1 MGHHPK
7 KGTRRTSGRPHTA
20 DRHTRGSAIQLRGAS
35 RRCQIH
41 PSRGR
46 WDVWHRAD
54 CSFCC
59 VPDRRAPSQAAEGRE
74 RASRVPASGAYR
86 WRRAVGCGLRGR
98 QMLRLCRAL
107 STSTSEFAAL
117 LTYVSDPCTPRCQ
130 LARGVASAHA
140 GQRRL
145 VLVWARGAATVVR
158 VSHPR
163 GNSTRRWWYSPLIY
177 VSLGHTRRHDRGPV
191 LAEWANGTHPSP
203 RNSGLQRKG
212 ATPPWTGPWVPA
224 SASARSVGC
233 M

>member
-1 MGHHPK
+1 M
-7 KGTRRTSGRPHTA
+7 RLARPWV
-20 DRHTRGSAIQLRGAS
+20 S
-35 RRCQIH
+35 
-41 PSRGR
+41 
-46 WDVWHRAD
+46 
-54 CSFCC
+54 
-59 VPDRRAPSQAAEGRE
+59 SQ
-74 RASRVPASGAYR
+74 SSS
-86 WRRAVGCGLRGR
+86 CGR
-98 QMLRLCRAL
+98 QMSRLCRAL

-145 VLVWARGAATVVR
+145 VLVWAGGAATVVR

-203 RNSGLQRKG
+203 RNSGLQRIYTSEKF
-212 ATPPWTGPWVPA
+212 AILRFCMFTYQLDLASLAIWQYSLRTSCDYWTSAARCAKEQPHHGQDHGFPHPLQPA
-224 SASARSVGC
+224 QWAAC
-233 M
+233 

>member
-1 MGHHPK
+1 M
-7 KGTRRTSGRPHTA
+7 RLARPWV
-20 DRHTRGSAIQLRGAS
+20 S
-35 RRCQIH
+35 
-41 PSRGR
+41 
-46 WDVWHRAD
+46 
-54 CSFCC
+54 
-59 VPDRRAPSQAAEGRE
+59 SQ
-74 RASRVPASGAYR
+74 SSS
-86 WRRAVGCGLRGR
+86 CGR
-98 QMLRLCRAL
+98 QMSRLCRAL

-145 VLVWARGAATVVR
+145 VLVWAGGAATVVR

-191 LAEWANGTHPSP
+191 LAERANGTHPSP

-233 M
+233 VLDLDSPPLSPSSSLLSLPFSSLLPPPTSLLPPPFSSLLFCLFLPNL